1 MFIEKRLLKKITI
14 SQKLSIKKT
23 LKIIDKS
30 SLQIA
35 LVVNQ
40 KNQLIGT
47 VTDGDIRRALIKGKK
62 LNSTIKDVINYKP
75 MYLNEYTSLQECIDY
90 TNREDINH
98 LPLVDK
104 DKILKKIFILKNT
117 YKKVKKIKNTFVIMA
132 GGKGTRL
139 GNLTKKTPKPLLK
152 IGEKTLIEEIIDN
165 AKKAGIKNFII
176 TTFYLK
182 KKILNFFKKKN
193 YPKNFKF
200 INEDKPSGTAGSLK
214 KINQK
219 IYSVE
224 FPIIVSNCD
233 TITDIDYK
241 ELIRFHKKNRA
252 DLTLC
257 SKKLLEE
264 VPYGIIESKKNI
276 FTGIKEK
283 PINNLNINAGIYVI
297 SKKCLDLL
305 NDEKILDMNILIEN
319 LKKKNYK
326 IIVFPIINYWEDF
339 GSNINYLKKF
349 NK

>member
-117 YKKVKKIKNTFVIMA
+117 YKKVKKN
-132 GGKGTRL
+132 
-139 GNLTKKTPKPLLK
+139 
-152 IGEKTLIEEIIDN
+152 
-165 AKKAGIKNFII
+165 
-176 TTFYLK
+176 
-182 KKILNFFKKKN
+182 
-193 YPKNFKF
+193 
-200 INEDKPSGTAGSLK
+200 
-214 KINQK
+214 
-219 IYSVE
+219 
-224 FPIIVSNCD
+224 
-233 TITDIDYK
+233 
-241 ELIRFHKKNRA
+241 
-252 DLTLC
+252 
-257 SKKLLEE
+257 
-264 VPYGIIESKKNI
+264 
-276 FTGIKEK
+276 
-283 PINNLNINAGIYVI
+283 
-297 SKKCLDLL
+297 
-305 NDEKILDMNILIEN
+305 
-319 LKKKNYK
+319 
-326 IIVFPIINYWEDF
+326 
-339 GSNINYLKKF
+339 
-349 NK
+349 